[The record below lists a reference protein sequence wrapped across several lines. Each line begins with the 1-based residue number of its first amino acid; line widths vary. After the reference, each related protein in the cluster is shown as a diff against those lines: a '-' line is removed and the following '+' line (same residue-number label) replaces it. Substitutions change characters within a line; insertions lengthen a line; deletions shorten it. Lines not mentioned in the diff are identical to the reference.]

1 MRNGAERMKVTIS
14 NEITIQEP
22 VQAIMDWCKRE
33 LVLPNPDYTK
43 KERMG
48 LWTGNTPRTLQ
59 LYKINGNSVICPIGA
74 FQYIFPMAKRYDCE
88 WHIDLADN
96 GVVDY
101 EASVNLYDYQE
112 EAVEEMET
120 CGYGI
125 LQSPAGSGKT
135 QMGIALAVRLKKKVL
150 WLTHTQDLLKQ
161 SYDRAS
167 LYIDKSLL
175 GTITAGKVN
184 IGSGITFATVQT
196 LAKQD
201 LTQYKYMWDVIIVD
215 ECHRVAGTPTARTQF
230 SAVLSNIA
238 CRHKYGLSAT
248 VHRADGMI
256 KCAYMLIG
264 DVKYVVPDEAVKD
277 NVMAVNIERVDTNCD
292 IPFNALDT
300 DGTINYTKL
309 ITSLAN
315 STKRND
321 IIYDKL
327 MKNSSHYNLILSDR
341 LDQLYYLYNQ
351 MPPTL
356 QEQSAVIDGTMTSK
370 KGKAEREKA
379 IEDMRAGK
387 KHFLFA
393 SYKLAKEGL
402 DIPRLDRLHLATPQK
417 DYAII
422 VQSVGRIARTFQGKK
437 QPICFDYVDSFK
449 MAENMYKARC
459 RHYRKCGCILDE
471 L

>member
-1 MRNGAERMKVTIS
+1 MKVTIS

-22 VQAIMDWCKRE
+22 VKEVMDWCKRE

-48 LWTGNTPRTLQ
+48 LWVGNTPRTLQ
-59 LYKINGNSVICPIGA
+59 LYKTNGNSVILPVGALKHIGPIIKSMEYEKA
-74 FQYIFPMAKRYDCE
+74 L
-88 WHIDLADN
+88 DLANN
-96 GVVDY
+96 GAVAY
-101 EASVNLYDYQE
+101 NTSVNLYDYQE
-112 EAVEEMET
+112 EAVNAMEQ

-135 QMGIALAVRLKKKVL
+135 QMGIALAVKLQKKVL

-167 LYIDKSLL
+167 LYVDKSLL

-184 IGSGITFATVQT
+184 IGAGMTFATVQT

-215 ECHRVAGTPTARTQF
+215 ECHRVAGTPTAMTQF
-230 SAVLSNIA
+230 SKVINSLA

-256 KCAYMLIG
+256 KCTYMLLG
-264 DVKYVVPDEAVKD
+264 DVKHVVPDEKVKD
-277 NVMAVNIERVDTNCD
+277 KVMAVNIKRIDTSES
-292 IPFNALDT
+292 IPVSALDT
-300 DGTINYTKL
+300 DGTVNYTKL
-309 ITSLAN
+309 ISKLSEKTN
-315 STKRND
+315 RNMC
-321 IIYDKL
+321 IA
-327 MKNSSHYNLILSDR
+327 SHLVDEPESYHLILSDR
-341 LDQLYYLYNQ
+341 LAQLKMIFDIL
-351 MPPTL
+351 PADL
-356 QEQSAVIDGTMTSK
+356 QEKACIIDGTMTSK

-422 VQSVGRIARTFQGKK
+422 VQSVGRIARTFQGKQ

>member
-1 MRNGAERMKVTIS
+1 MADLIVTIS
-14 NEITIQEP
+14 NEITITGLTQE
-22 VQAIMDWCKRE
+22 IMDWCAKE
-33 LVLPNPDYTK
+33 LVIPNPDYAK

-48 LWTGNTPRTLQ
+48 LWVGNTPRTLS
-59 LYKINGNSVICPIGA
+59 LYKINGNSVILPIGA
-74 FQYIFPMAKRYDCE
+74 FKFIKPILNTYNAEYEQKTANNELIDYNAK
-88 WHIDLADN
+88 
-96 GVVDY
+96 
-101 EASVNLYDYQE
+101 VNLYDYQE
-112 EAVEEMET
+112 KAVEQMYNA
-120 CGYGI
+120 GYGI

-135 QMGIALAVRLKKKVL
+135 QMGIALAVKLGRKCL

-161 SYDRAS
+161 SYDRAKQ
-167 LYIDKSLL
+167 YIDEKLL

-196 LAKQD
+196 LCKQD
-201 LTQYKYMWDVIIVD
+201 LTQYKYMWDVVIVD
-215 ECHRVAGTPTARTQF
+215 ECHRVAGTPTSATQF
-230 SAVLSNIA
+230 SKVISNLA
-238 CRHKYGLSAT
+238 SPHKYGLSAT
-248 VHRADGMI
+248 VHRADGLI
-256 KCAYMLIG
+256 KCCYMLLG
-264 DVKYVVPDEAVKD
+264 DVRHIVPDEAVKERCMQ
-277 NVMAVNIERVDTNCD
+277 VKIERVDTFAKM
-292 IPFNALDT
+292 PFEALGT

-309 ITSLAN
+309 ISSLASN
-315 STKRND
+315 KLRND
-321 IIYDKL
+321 EILYKIAEAPENYHL
-327 MKNSSHYNLILSDR
+327 VLSDR
-341 LDQLYYLYNQ
+341 LEQLYDIYNNL
-351 MPPTL
+351 PTNL
-356 QEQSAVIDGTMTSK
+356 KDLASVIDGKMTSK
-370 KGKAEREKA
+370 KGKAEREQA
-379 IEDMRAGK
+379 IEDMRAGR

>member
-1 MRNGAERMKVTIS
+1 MKVTIS

-22 VQAIMDWCKRE
+22 VQDIMDWCKRE

-48 LWTGNTPRTLQ
+48 LWVGNTPRTLQ
-59 LYKINGNSVICPIGA
+59 LYKINGNSVIVPIGA
-74 FQYIFPMAKRYDCE
+74 FQYIFPMLKKYDCE
-88 WHIDLADN
+88 IRRDLADN

-101 EASVNLYDYQE
+101 NASVNLYDYQE
-112 EAVEEMET
+112 EAVNIMEL

-135 QMGIALAVRLKKKVL
+135 QMGIALAVKLKRKVL

-167 LYIDKSLL
+167 MYIDKSML

-184 IGSGITFATVQT
+184 IGAGMTFATVQT

-201 LTQYKYMWDVIIVD
+201 LAQYKYMWDAIIVD
-215 ECHRVAGTPTARTQF
+215 ECHRVAGTPTAMTQF
-230 SAVLSNIA
+230 SKVINSLA
-238 CRHKYGLSAT
+238 CRYKYGLSAT

-256 KCAYMLIG
+256 KCTHMLLG
-264 DVKYVVPDEAVKD
+264 DVKHIVPDEKVKD
-277 NVMAVNIERVDTNCD
+277 KVMSVSIKRIDTSEG
-292 IPFNALDT
+292 IPMDALDT
-300 DGTINYTKL
+300 DGTINYTRLISKL
-309 ITSLAN
+309 AEKTN
-315 STKRND
+315 RNMC
-321 IIYDKL
+321 IL
-327 MKNSSHYNLILSDR
+327 SHLVDEPEHYHLILSDR
-341 LDQLYYLYNQ
+341 LAQLKLIYDML
-351 MPPTL
+351 PADL
-356 QEQSAVIDGTMTSK
+356 QEKACIIDGTMTSK
-370 KGKAEREKA
+370 KGKQQREQA
-379 IEDMRAGK
+379 IEDMRAGE

-402 DIPRLDRLHLATPQK
+402 DIPRLDRLHMATPQK

-422 VQSVGRIARTFQGKK
+422 VQSVGRIARTFQGKE
-437 QPICFDYVDSFK
+437 QPVCFDYVDSFK

-459 RHYRKCGCILDE
+459 RHYRKCGCVLND
-471 L
+471 

>member
-1 MRNGAERMKVTIS
+1 MKVIFS
-14 NEITIQEP
+14 NEITITRPTQE
-22 VQAIMDWCKRE
+22 ILDWCNAN
-33 LVLPNPDYTK
+33 LVIPNPEYAK

-48 LWTGNTPRTLQ
+48 LWTGNTPRTLS
-59 LYKINGNSVICPIGA
+59 LYKINGESVIIPIGA
-74 FQYIFPMAKRYDCE
+74 FKDIKPILNAHDIEYSQDMANNEPVEYNAE
-88 WHIDLADN
+88 
-96 GVVDY
+96 
-101 EASVNLYDYQE
+101 VNLYDYQE
-112 EAVEEMET
+112 IAVEQMLKA
-120 CGYGI
+120 GYGI

-135 QMGIALAVRLKKKVL
+135 QMGIALAVKLGKKCL

-167 LYIDKSLL
+167 KYIDKSIL

-201 LTQYKYMWDVIIVD
+201 LTQYKYMFDVVIVD

-264 DVKYVVPDEAVKD
+264 DVKYIVPDEAVKD
-277 NVMAVNIERVDTNCD
+277 KVMAVNIERVDTGID
-292 IPFNALDT
+292 IPMSALDT

-321 IIYDKL
+321 IIYDRL
-327 MKNSSHYNLILSDR
+327 MKNSAHYNLILSDR

-356 QEQSAVIDGTMTSK
+356 QEQSAVIDGNMTSK
-370 KGKAEREKA
+370 KAKAEREQA
-379 IEDMRAGK
+379 IEDMRSGK

-422 VQSVGRIARTFQGKK
+422 VQSVGRIARTFKGKE
-437 QPICFDYVDSFK
+437 QPICFDYVDDFRK
-449 MAENMYKARC
+449 AENMYETRC
-459 RHYRKCGCILDE
+459 RHYKKCGCK
-471 L
+471 

>member
-1 MRNGAERMKVTIS
+1 MRNGAEKMKVTIS

-22 VQAIMDWCKRE
+22 VQDIMDWCKRE

-48 LWTGNTPRTLQ
+48 LWVGNTPRTLQ
-59 LYKINGNSVICPIGA
+59 LYKVNGNSVIVPIGA
-74 FQYIFPMAKRYDCE
+74 FQYIFPMLKKYDCE
-88 WHIDLADN
+88 IRRDLADN

-101 EASVNLYDYQE
+101 NASVNLYDYQE
-112 EAVEEMET
+112 EAVNIMEL

-135 QMGIALAVRLKKKVL
+135 QMGIALAVKLKRKVL

-167 LYIDKSLL
+167 MYIDKSML

-184 IGSGITFATVQT
+184 IGAGMTFATVQT

-201 LTQYKYMWDVIIVD
+201 LAQYKYTWDVIIVD
-215 ECHRVAGTPTARTQF
+215 ECHRVAGTPTAMTQF
-230 SAVLSNIA
+230 SKVINSLA
-238 CRHKYGLSAT
+238 CRYKYGLSAT
-248 VHRADGMI
+248 VHRADGLI
-256 KCAYMLIG
+256 KCTHMLLG
-264 DVKYVVPDEAVKD
+264 DVKHIVPDEKVKD
-277 NVMAVNIERVDTNCD
+277 KVMSVSIKRIDTSEG
-292 IPFNALDT
+292 IPMDALDT
-300 DGTINYTKL
+300 DGTINYTRL
-309 ITSLAN
+309 ISYL
-315 STKRND
+315 S
-321 IIYDKL
+321 
-327 MKNSSHYNLILSDR
+327 MKNNRNICIASRLVDEPEHYHLILSDR
-341 LDQLYYLYNQ
+341 LAQLKLIYDMLPAD
-351 MPPTL
+351 M
-356 QEQSAVIDGTMTSK
+356 QEKACIIDGTMTSK
-370 KGKAEREKA
+370 KGKAEREQA

-402 DIPRLDRLHLATPQK
+402 DIPRLDRLHMATPQK

-422 VQSVGRIARTFQGKK
+422 VQSVGRIARTFQGKE
-437 QPICFDYVDSFK
+437 QPVCFDYVDSFK

-459 RHYRKCGCILDE
+459 RHYRKCGCVLND
-471 L
+471 

>member
-1 MRNGAERMKVTIS
+1 MQVVIS
-14 NEITIQEP
+14 NEITIHEP
-22 VQAIMDWCKRE
+22 VKEIMDWCKRE
-33 LVLPNPDYTK
+33 LVLPNPDYAK

-48 LWTGNTPRTLQ
+48 LWTGSTPRTLQ
-59 LYKINGNSVICPIGA
+59 LYKTNGNSVILPIGA
-74 FQYIFPMAKRYDCE
+74 FQYVFKMLKAYDCE
-88 WHIDLADN
+88 YIRDLADN

-101 EASVNLYDYQE
+101 NASVNLYDYQE
-112 EAVEEMET
+112 EAVNAMET
-120 CGYGI
+120 YGYGI

-135 QMGIALAVRLKKKVL
+135 QMGIALAVKLKKKVL
-150 WLTHTQDLLKQ
+150 WLTHTHDLLKQ

-184 IGSGITFATVQT
+184 IGAGITFATVQT
-196 LAKQD
+196 LSKQD

-215 ECHRVAGTPTARTQF
+215 ECHRVAGTPTAMTQF
-230 SAVLSNIA
+230 SKVINSLA

-256 KCAYMLIG
+256 KCTYMLLG
-264 DVKYVVPDEAVKD
+264 DVKHIVPDEKVKD
-277 NVMAVNIERVDTNCD
+277 KVMMVKVKRVDTD
-292 IPFNALDT
+292 KGIPMDALDT
-300 DGTINYTKL
+300 DGTINYTRL
-309 ITSLAN
+309 ISSLAMD
-315 STKRND
+315 SERND
-321 IIYDKL
+321 IIASYLVDEPE
-327 MKNSSHYNLILSDR
+327 HYHLILSDR
-341 LDQLYYLYNQ
+341 LAQLRVIYDML
-351 MPPTL
+351 PDDL
-356 QEQSAVIDGTMTSK
+356 KEKACIIDGKMTSK
-370 KGKAEREKA
+370 KGKAEREQA

-422 VQSVGRIARTFQGKK
+422 VQSVGRIARTFQGKQ
-437 QPICFDYVDSFK
+437 QPVCFDYVDNFK

-459 RHYRKCGCILDE
+459 RHYKKGGCVLDV
-471 L
+471 

>member
-1 MRNGAERMKVTIS
+1 MKVTIS

-22 VQAIMDWCKRE
+22 VQEIMDWCKRE

-48 LWTGNTPRTLQ
+48 LWVGNTPRTLQ
-59 LYKINGNSVICPIGA
+59 LYKINGNSVIVPIGA
-74 FQYIFPMAKRYDCE
+74 FQYIFPMLKKYDCE
-88 WHIDLADN
+88 IRRDLADN

-101 EASVNLYDYQE
+101 NASVNLYDYQE
-112 EAVEEMET
+112 EAVNIMEL

-135 QMGIALAVRLKKKVL
+135 QMGIALAVKLKRKVL

-167 LYIDKSLL
+167 MYIDKSML

-184 IGSGITFATVQT
+184 IGSGMTFATGQT

-201 LTQYKYMWDVIIVD
+201 LAQYKYMWDAIIVD
-215 ECHRVAGTPTARTQF
+215 ECHRVAGTPTAMTQF
-230 SAVLSNIA
+230 SKVINSLA
-238 CRHKYGLSAT
+238 CRYKYGLSAT
-248 VHRADGMI
+248 VHRADGLI
-256 KCAYMLIG
+256 KCTHMLLG
-264 DVKYVVPDEAVKD
+264 DVKRIVLDEKVKD
-277 NVMAVNIERVDTNCD
+277 KVMSVSIKRIDTNEG
-292 IPFNALDT
+292 IPMDALDT
-300 DGTINYTKL
+300 DGTINYTRLISKL
-309 ITSLAN
+309 AEKTN
-315 STKRND
+315 RNMC
-321 IIYDKL
+321 IL
-327 MKNSSHYNLILSDR
+327 SHLVDEPEHYHLILSDR
-341 LDQLYYLYNQ
+341 LAQLKLIYN
-351 MPPTL
+351 MLPADM
-356 QEQSAVIDGTMTSK
+356 QEKACIIDGTMTSK
-370 KGKAEREKA
+370 KGKAEREQA

-402 DIPRLDRLHLATPQK
+402 DIPRLDRLHMATPQK

-422 VQSVGRIARTFQGKK
+422 VQSVGRIARTFQGKE
-437 QPICFDYVDSFK
+437 QPVCFDYVDSFK

-459 RHYRKCGCILDE
+459 RHYRKCGCVLND
-471 L
+471 

>member
-1 MRNGAERMKVTIS
+1 MKVTIS

-22 VQAIMDWCKRE
+22 AQEIMDWCKRE

-48 LWTGNTPRTLQ
+48 LWVGNTPRTLQ
-59 LYKINGNSVICPIGA
+59 LYKINGNSVIVPIGA
-74 FQYIFPMAKRYDCE
+74 FQYIFPMLKKYDCE
-88 WHIDLADN
+88 IRRDLADN

-101 EASVNLYDYQE
+101 NASVNLYDYQE
-112 EAVEEMET
+112 EAVNIMEL

-135 QMGIALAVRLKKKVL
+135 QMGIALAVKLKRKVL

-167 LYIDKSLL
+167 MYIDKSLL

-184 IGSGITFATVQT
+184 IGAGMTFATVQT

-201 LTQYKYMWDVIIVD
+201 LAQYKYTWDVIIVD
-215 ECHRVAGTPTARTQF
+215 ECHRVAGTPTAMTQF
-230 SAVLSNIA
+230 SKVINSLA
-238 CRHKYGLSAT
+238 CRYKYGLSAT

-256 KCAYMLIG
+256 KCTHMLLG
-264 DVKYVVPDEAVKD
+264 DVKHIVPDEKVKD
-277 NVMAVNIERVDTNCD
+277 KVMAVSVKRIDTNHN
-292 IPFNALDT
+292 IPMDALDT
-300 DGTINYTKL
+300 DGTINYTRL
-309 ITSLAN
+309 ISRLAEKTS
-315 STKRND
+315 RN
-321 IIYDKL
+321 L
-327 MKNSSHYNLILSDR
+327 MIADNLVAEHEHYHLILSDR
-341 LDQLYYLYNQ
+341 LAQLKLIYDML
-351 MPPTL
+351 PADL
-356 QEQSAVIDGTMTSK
+356 QEKACIIDGTMTSK
-370 KGKAEREKA
+370 KGKQQREQA
-379 IEDMRAGK
+379 IEDMKAGK

-422 VQSVGRIARTFQGKK
+422 VQSVGRIARTFQGKE
-437 QPICFDYVDSFK
+437 QPVCFDYVDSFK

-459 RHYRKCGCILDE
+459 RHYRKCGCVLND
-471 L
+471 

>member
-1 MRNGAERMKVTIS
+1 MKVTIS
-14 NEITIQEP
+14 NEITITDATQE
-22 VQAIMDWCKRE
+22 IFDWCKRE
-33 LVLPNPDYTK
+33 LVLPNPEYAE

-48 LWTGNTPRTLQ
+48 LWVGNTPRTLS
-59 LYKINGNSVICPIGA
+59 LYKINGNSVILPVGA
-74 FQYIFPMAKRYDCE
+74 FK
-88 WHIDLADN
+88 HISPILNTYKYEKSLDLAN
-96 GVVDY
+96 NKPVSY
-101 EASVNLYDYQE
+101 NAEVNLYDYQE
-112 EAVEEMET
+112 KAVEQMLKA
-120 CGYGI
+120 GYGI

-135 QMGIALAVRLKKKVL
+135 QMGIALAVKLGKKCL

-167 LYIDKSLL
+167 RYIDKSLL

-201 LTQYKYMWDVIIVD
+201 LTQYKYMFDVIIVD

-238 CRHKYGLSAT
+238 CKHKYGLSAT

-256 KCAYMLIG
+256 KCCYMLLG
-264 DVKYVVPDEAVKD
+264 EVKYIVPDEAVKD
-277 NVMAVNIERVDTNCD
+277 KVMQVQIERVNTGID
-292 IPFNALDT
+292 IPRDALDT

-309 ITSLAN
+309 ISSLAN
-315 STKRND
+315 KQIRND
-321 IIYDKL
+321 DIL
-327 MKNSSHYNLILSDR
+327 MNILSEPEHYHLILSDR
-341 LDQLYYLYNQ
+341 LDQLYYLYNRL
-351 MPPTL
+351 PDTIK
-356 QEQSAVIDGTMTSK
+356 EFASVIDGKMTSK
-370 KGKAEREKA
+370 KAKAEREQA
-379 IEDMRAGK
+379 IEDMRSGK

-422 VQSVGRIARTFQGKK
+422 VQSVGRIARTFDGKER
-437 QPICFDYVDSFK
+437 PICYDYVDNFK
-449 MAENMYKARC
+449 MAENMYKARR
-459 RHYRKCGCILDE
+459 RHYRKCGCIL
-471 L
+471 